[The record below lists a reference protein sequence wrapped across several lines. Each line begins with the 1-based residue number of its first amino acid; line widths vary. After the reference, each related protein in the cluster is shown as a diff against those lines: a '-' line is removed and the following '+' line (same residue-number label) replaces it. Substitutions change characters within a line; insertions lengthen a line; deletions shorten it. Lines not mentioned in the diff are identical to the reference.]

1 MMKDRKGQ
9 QKYQNLTSTGAQD
22 KENKNQ
28 KQRLFFKTL
37 ARKNSNQ
44 NAMCDVLIRDMED
57 SSLTMREHGQTQPV
71 HRCGVCGGLGHHRNS
86 QKCPKVGHKGSYINI
101 DDTDPKYLS
110 SESDTDASIDS
121 NKLDVSSVEN
131 SEDDIEVPI
140 DESIDDMELEE
151 ALSASPSIAAV
162 EEESHRDCE
171 RNVRRK
177 LSIDLSD

>member
-1 MMKDRKGQ
+1 
-9 QKYQNLTSTGAQD
+9 
-22 KENKNQ
+22 
-28 KQRLFFKTL
+28 
-37 ARKNSNQ
+37 
-44 NAMCDVLIRDMED
+44 MED

-71 HRCGVCGGLGHHRNS
+71 HRCSACGGLGHHRNS
-86 QKCPKVGHKGSYINI
+86 QKCPEVGHKGSYINI
-101 DDTDPKYLS
+101 DDTDPKYLL

-121 NKLDVSSVEN
+121 TKLDVSSVEN
-131 SEDDIEVPI
+131 SDDDIEVAI

-162 EEESHRDCE
+162 EEESQRVCE